1 MKKTLFVLLVSLLAL
16 GLFTPALA
24 GDRTVVRIG
33 RDITI
38 DAGERADDVVAIGG
52 DVTIY
57 GMVRG
62 DVVAVGGSVYLEED
76 AEVHGDAV
84 AVGGEIHEE
93 EGSYVRG
100 DIVEVDVFN
109 IGGLGHGF
117 HFGGPHFWGWPWGF
131 KVIGFIG
138 CLALGLILA
147 VLLPK
152 QLEAVSGRIRETP
165 RSVLAYGFI
174 GILLVVPVLIVL
186 AISIVGILLIPLEL
200 AAVVFFG
207 LFGYYA
213 VARVIG
219 DKLSQSLG
227 KETPVVLLSLILGLV
242 LLGIVD
248 IIPFFGNLVVM
259 VAGVMGFGA
268 VLMAIHKREKK

>member
-1 MKKTLFVLLVSLLAL
+1 MKKTLFVLLVSLLVF
-16 GLFTPALA
+16 GLVTPILA

-38 DAGERADDVVAIGG
+38 DADERADDVVAIGG
-52 DVTIY
+52 DIRIY

-62 DVVAVGGSVYLEED
+62 DAVAVGGSVYLEED

-84 AVGGEIHEE
+84 AVGGDIYEE

-100 DIVEVDVFN
+100 DIVEVDAFN
-109 IGGLGHGF
+109 WGGLRHGF
-117 HFGGPHFWGWPWGF
+117 HFGGSHFWGWPWGF
-131 KVIGFIG
+131 KVLGFIG

-152 QLEAVSGRIRETP
+152 QLDAVSGRIRKTP
-165 RSVLAYGFI
+165 LPVLGYGFI

-186 AISIVGILLIPLEL
+186 AISIVGILLIPIEL

-227 KETPVVLLSLILGLV
+227 KETPVVLLSLLLGLI

-248 IIPFFGNLVVM
+248 IIPFFGDLVGT
-259 VAGVMGFGA
+259 VAVVMGFGA

>member
-1 MKKTLFVLLVSLLAL
+1 MKKTLFVLLVSLLVF
-16 GLFTPALA
+16 GLVTPVLA

-38 DAGERADDVVAIGG
+38 DADERADDVVAIGG
-52 DVTIY
+52 DIRIY

-62 DVVAVGGSVYLEED
+62 DAVAVGGSVYLEED

-84 AVGGEIHEE
+84 AVGGDIYEE

-100 DIVEVDVFN
+100 DIVEVDAFN
-109 IGGLGHGF
+109 WGGLRHGF

-131 KVIGFIG
+131 KVLGFIG

-152 QLEAVSGRIRETP
+152 QLDAVSERIRKTP
-165 RSVLAYGFI
+165 LPVLGYGFV

-186 AISIVGILLIPLEL
+186 AISIVGILLIPIEL

-227 KETPVVLLSLILGLV
+227 KETPVVLLSLLLGLI

-248 IIPFFGNLVVM
+248 IIPFFGDLVGT
-259 VAGVMGFGA
+259 VAAVMGFGA

>member
-24 GDRTVVRIG
+24 GDRTVVRVG
-33 RDITI
+33 RDITVE
-38 DAGERADDVVAIGG
+38 AGERADDVVAIGG
-52 DVTIY
+52 DVRIY
-57 GMVRG
+57 GTVRG
-62 DVVAVGGSVYLEED
+62 DAVAVGGSIYLEED

-84 AVGGEIHEE
+84 AVGGEIYEE

-100 DIVEVDVFN
+100 DIVEVDAFHW
-109 IGGLGHGF
+109 GGLWNGF
-117 HFGGPHFWGWPWGF
+117 HFGRPHFWGWPWGF
-131 KVIGFIG
+131 RVMGFIG

-147 VLLPK
+147 LLLPK
-152 QLEAVSGRIRETP
+152 QLETVSGRIRETP
-165 RSVLAYGFI
+165 LAVLAYGFI
-174 GILLVVPVLIVL
+174 GVLLIVPVLIVL

-213 VARVIG
+213 VAWVIG

-227 KETPVVLLSLILGLV
+227 KETPVVLFSLILGLI

-248 IIPFFGNLVVM
+248 IIPFFGDLVGL
-259 VAGVMGFGA
+259 VAVVMGFGA